1 MRKPRD
7 FDAQLKALNEKAKQL
22 KDRKIRQY
30 GDLVIATGADA
41 LDIETLAGALVLII
55 EQADAARKESWRQK
69 GEEFFRKQQIPA
81 AHPSQNDAQGREA
94 AEIGHQPFHRRA
106 TAPGS

>member
-41 LDIETLAGALVLII
+41 LDIETLAGALVLIT
-55 EQADAARKESWRQK
+55 EQADAAKKESWRRK
-69 GEEFFRKQQIPA
+69 GEGFFRKQKNPTA
-81 AHPSQNDAQGREA
+81 YPTQNDDQGREA
-94 AEIGHQPFHRRA
+94 AEVSHQSFFRRT

>member
-41 LDIETLAGALVLII
+41 LDIETLAGALVLLT
-55 EQADAARKESWRQK
+55 EQADAARKESWRRK
-69 GEEFFRKQQIPA
+69 REAFFRKQQIPIA
-81 AHPSQNDAQGREA
+81 QPTQNDAQDREA
-94 AEIGHQPFHRRA
+94 AEISHQPFHRRA

>member
-22 KDRKIRQY
+22 RDRKIRQY

-41 LDIETLAGALVLII
+41 LDIETLAGALVLLT
-55 EQADAARKESWRQK
+55 EQADAARKENWRRK
-69 GEEFFRKQQIPA
+69 GGGVFSK
-81 AHPSQNDAQGREA
+81 A
-94 AEIGHQPFHRRA
+94 AEPNCAAI
-106 TAPGS
+106 SK

>member
-7 FDAQLKALNEKAKQL
+7 FDAELKALNDKAKQL

-41 LDIETLAGALVLII
+41 LDIETLAGALVFIT
-55 EQADAARKESWRQK
+55 EQADSTRKESWRRK
-69 GEEFFRKQQIPA
+69 GETFFRKQQHPTPQ
-81 AHPSQNDAQGREA
+81 PSQNDDQVREA
-94 AEIGHQPFHRRA
+94 VEVSHQPFHRRVA
-106 TAPGS
+106 APGS

>member
-30 GDLVIATGADA
+30 GDLVIATGAD
-41 LDIETLAGALVLII
+41 
-55 EQADAARKESWRQK
+55 
-69 GEEFFRKQQIPA
+69 
-81 AHPSQNDAQGREA
+81 
-94 AEIGHQPFHRRA
+94 EIGRA
-106 TAPGS
+106 HV

>member
-30 GDLVIATGADA
+30 GDLIIATGADA
-41 LDIETLAGALVLII
+41 LDIETLAGALVLIT
-55 EQADAARKESWRQK
+55 EQADSARKESWRRK
-69 GEEFFRKQQIPA
+69 GEAFFRKQQQPSA
-81 AHPSQNDAQGREA
+81 PQSQNDDQGREA
-94 AEIGHQPFHRRA
+94 AEVSHQPVHRRV

>member
-41 LDIETLAGALVLII
+41 LDIETLAGALVLIT
-55 EQADAARKESWRQK
+55 EQADAARKESWRRK
-69 GEEFFRKQQIPA
+69 GEGFFRKQQNPT
-81 AHPSQNDAQGREA
+81 PQPTQNDAQGREA
-94 AEIGHQPFHRRA
+94 DEISYQPFLRRN

>member
-22 KDRKIRQY
+22 RDRKIRQY

-41 LDIETLAGALVLII
+41 LDIETLAGALVLIT
-55 EQADAARKESWRQK
+55 EQADAARKESWRRK
-69 GEEFFRKQQIPA
+69 GEAFFRKQQNPA
-81 AHPSQNDAQGREA
+81 TQPPQNDAQGREA
-94 AEIGHQPFHRRA
+94 AEVSHQPYLRRP

>member
-1 MRKPRD
+1 MKKPRD

-41 LDIETLAGALVLII
+41 LDIETLAGALVLIT
-55 EQADAARKESWRQK
+55 EQADAARKESWRRK
-69 GEEFFRKQQIPA
+69 GEAFFRKHQNPT
-81 AHPSQNDAQGREA
+81 AHPAQNDAQGREA
-94 AEIGHQPFHRRA
+94 AEVSHQSFLRRP

>member
-7 FDAQLKALNEKAKQL
+7 FDVQLKALNEKAKQL

-41 LDIETLAGALVLII
+41 LDIETLAGALVLIT
-55 EQADAARKESWRQK
+55 EQADSTRKESWRRK
-69 GEEFFRKQQIPA
+69 GEAFFRKQQQPTV
-81 AHPSQNDAQGREA
+81 HPSQNDDQSREA
-94 AEIGHQPFHRRA
+94 AEVSHQPFQRRV

>member
-30 GDLVIATGADA
+30 GDHIIATGVSDA
-41 LDIETLAGALVLII
+41 
-55 EQADAARKESWRQK
+55 
-69 GEEFFRKQQIPA
+69 
-81 AHPSQNDAQGREA
+81 
-94 AEIGHQPFHRRA
+94 
-106 TAPGS
+106 

>member
-22 KDRKIRQY
+22 RDRKIRQY

-41 LDIETLAGALVLII
+41 LDIETLAGALVLIT
-55 EQADAARKESWRQK
+55 EQADAVRKESWRRK
-69 GEEFFRKQQIPA
+69 GDAFFRKQQNQTTQP
-81 AHPSQNDAQGREA
+81 PQKDDQSRDA
-94 AEIGHQPFHRRA
+94 AEVSHQPFHRRT

>member
-22 KDRKIRQY
+22 RDRKIRQY
-30 GDLVIATGADA
+30 GDIVIATGADA
-41 LDIETLAGALVLII
+41 LDIETLAGALVLIT
-55 EQADAARKESWRQK
+55 EQADAVRKESWRRK
-69 GEEFFRKQQIPA
+69 GETFFRKQQNPA
-81 AHPSQNDAQGREA
+81 SQPPQNDAQGREA
-94 AEIGHQPFHRRA
+94 AEVSHQPFLRRA

>member
-22 KDRKIRQY
+22 RDRKIRRY

-41 LDIETLAGALVLII
+41 LDIETLAGALVLIT
-55 EQADAARKESWRQK
+55 EQADAARKESWRRK
-69 GEEFFRKQQIPA
+69 GEAFFRKHQNPTEHPA
-81 AHPSQNDAQGREA
+81 QNDAQGREA
-94 AEIGHQPFHRRA
+94 AEVSHQPYLRRT

>member
-7 FDAQLKALNEKAKQL
+7 FDAQLKALNDKAKQL

-41 LDIETLAGALVLII
+41 LDIETLAGALVLIT
-55 EQADAARKESWRQK
+55 EQADSTRKESWRRK
-69 GEEFFRKQQIPA
+69 GETFFRKQQ
-81 AHPSQNDAQGREA
+81 HPTPQPFQNDDQVREA
-94 AEIGHQPFHRRA
+94 AEISHQPFQRRSPA
-106 TAPGS
+106 HGS

>member
-22 KDRKIRQY
+22 RDRKIRQY

-41 LDIETLAGALVLII
+41 LDIETLAGALVLIT
-55 EQADAARKESWRQK
+55 EQADAARKESWRRK
-69 GEEFFRKQQIPA
+69 GEAFFRKQQIPTA
-81 AHPSQNDAQGREA
+81 QQPQNDAQGREA
-94 AEIGHQPFHRRA
+94 AEIGHQPFLRRN
-106 TAPGS
+106 TALGS

>member
-30 GDLVIATGADA
+30 GCG
-41 LDIETLAGALVLII
+41 
-55 EQADAARKESWRQK
+55 
-69 GEEFFRKQQIPA
+69 FRRSRTPIP
-81 AHPSQNDAQGREA
+81 
-94 AEIGHQPFHRRA
+94 I
-106 TAPGS
+106 

>member
-22 KDRKIRQY
+22 RDRKIRQY

-41 LDIETLAGALVLII
+41 LDIETLAGALVLIT
-55 EQADAARKESWRQK
+55 EQADAVRKESWRRK
-69 GEEFFRKQQIPA
+69 GEAFFRKQQIPTTQ
-81 AHPSQNDAQGREA
+81 PPQNDAQGREA
-94 AEIGHQPFHRRA
+94 AEVSHQSFLRRT

>member
-1 MRKPRD
+1 MRKLRD

-30 GDLVIATGADA
+30 GDLVMATGADV
-41 LDIETLAGALVLII
+41 LDIETLAGALVLIT
-55 EQADAARKESWRQK
+55 EQADAVRKESWRRK
-69 GEEFFRKQQIPA
+69 GEGFFRKQQNPA
-81 AHPSQNDAQGREA
+81 TQPPQNDAQGGEA
-94 AEIGHQPFHRRA
+94 TEVSHQPYLRRP

>member
-22 KDRKIRQY
+22 RDRKVRQY
-30 GDLVIATGADA
+30 GDLVIATGADKP
-41 LDIETLAGALVLII
+41 DIETLAGALVLIT
-55 EQADAARKESWRQK
+55 EQADASRKEIWRRK
-69 GEEFFRKQQIPA
+69 GEAFFRKQQQPSA
-81 AHPSQNDAQGREA
+81 PQSQNDDQGREA
-94 AEIGHQPFHRRA
+94 AEVSHQTFHRSI

>member
-22 KDRKIRQY
+22 RDRKIRQY

-41 LDIETLAGALVLII
+41 LDIETLAGALVLIT
-55 EQADAARKESWRQK
+55 EQVDAARKESWRRK
-69 GEEFFRKQQIPA
+69 GEGFFRKQQNPT

-94 AEIGHQPFHRRA
+94 AEIGHQAYLRRN

>member
-41 LDIETLAGALVLII
+41 LDIETLAGALVLIT
-55 EQADAARKESWRQK
+55 EQADAAKKESWRRK
-69 GEEFFRKQQIPA
+69 GEAFFRKQQIPTT
-81 AHPSQNDAQGREA
+81 HPTQNAPKGREA
-94 AEIGHQPFHRRA
+94 VEVNPQPFLRRP